1 MTSVLILG
9 VVAGLMY
16 GAVILLEKI
25 ILKTYIMMR
34 TDNELQQM
42 SHDELIEQVK
52 GLQFQLAGME
62 LAEKENARM
71 REILSAIGII
81 YESYKTDCHE

>member
-1 MTSVLILG
+1 
-9 VVAGLMY
+9 
-16 GAVILLEKI
+16 
-25 ILKTYIMMR
+25 MR

-71 REILSAIGII
+71 SEILSAIGII

>member
-1 MTSVLILG
+1 
-9 VVAGLMY
+9 
-16 GAVILLEKI
+16 
-25 ILKTYIMMR
+25 MR

-71 REILSAIGII
+71 REILSAIGSI

>member
-1 MTSVLILG
+1 MFTILKSNK
-9 VVAGLMY
+9 
-16 GAVILLEKI
+16 KI

-81 YESYKTDCHE
+81 YESYKTERHG

>member
-1 MTSVLILG
+1 MVAQFSTGIL
-9 VVAGLMY
+9 AHFSISIY
-16 GAVILLEKI
+16 
-25 ILKTYIMMR
+25 TYIMMR

-81 YESYKTDCHE
+81 YESYKTERHG

>member
-1 MTSVLILG
+1 
-9 VVAGLMY
+9 
-16 GAVILLEKI
+16 
-25 ILKTYIMMR
+25 MR

-81 YESYKTDCHE
+81 YESYKTDRHE

>member
-1 MTSVLILG
+1 
-9 VVAGLMY
+9 
-16 GAVILLEKI
+16 
-25 ILKTYIMMR
+25 MR

-42 SHDELIEQVK
+42 K

-81 YESYKTDCHE
+81 YESYKTERHG

>member
-1 MTSVLILG
+1 
-9 VVAGLMY
+9 
-16 GAVILLEKI
+16 
-25 ILKTYIMMR
+25 MR

-81 YESYKTDCHE
+81 HE

>member
-1 MTSVLILG
+1 
-9 VVAGLMY
+9 
-16 GAVILLEKI
+16 
-25 ILKTYIMMR
+25 MR

-81 YESYKTDCHE
+81 IYESYKTERHG

>member
-1 MTSVLILG
+1 
-9 VVAGLMY
+9 
-16 GAVILLEKI
+16 
-25 ILKTYIMMR
+25 MR

-52 GLQFQLAGME
+52 GLQFQLAGLE
-62 LAEKENARM
+62 LAEKVNARM

-81 YESYKTDCHE
+81 YESYKTERHG

>member
-1 MTSVLILG
+1 
-9 VVAGLMY
+9 
-16 GAVILLEKI
+16 
-25 ILKTYIMMR
+25 MR

-62 LAEKENARM
+62 LAEKGNARM

>member
-1 MTSVLILG
+1 MFTILKSNK
-9 VVAGLMY
+9 
-16 GAVILLEKI
+16 KI

>member
-1 MTSVLILG
+1 
-9 VVAGLMY
+9 
-16 GAVILLEKI
+16 
-25 ILKTYIMMR
+25 MR

-81 YESYKTDCHE
+81 YVFKIIFSVNSHGKYER

>member
-1 MTSVLILG
+1 
-9 VVAGLMY
+9 
-16 GAVILLEKI
+16 
-25 ILKTYIMMR
+25 MR

-62 LAEKENARM
+62 LAEKARM

-81 YESYKTDCHE
+81 YESYKTERHG

>member
-1 MTSVLILG
+1 
-9 VVAGLMY
+9 
-16 GAVILLEKI
+16 
-25 ILKTYIMMR
+25 MR

-71 REILSAIGII
+71 REILSCGTTSSIM
-81 YESYKTDCHE
+81 